1 MPIQMDRFPHKKK
14 YMYIY
19 IYIRCARSFTSVI
32 LIGKLRQR
40 LLFYINTEVVREER
54 EGLSLEVKLNKSFIL
69 SHLQNSKL
77 VSGSQCM

>member
-1 MPIQMDRFPHKKK
+1 M
-14 YMYIY
+14 
-19 IYIRCARSFTSVI
+19 I